1 MRFPRLA
8 LLFVLVATVV
18 LAANASHHQFSNIS
32 VTSYVDDMVA
42 APAYS
47 QALNSAADKSRC
59 ADIPISFTFL
69 ATTVAPAA
77 ISNDISGT
85 SYQGLGNTVIH
96 KCSGTNDATMVLAH
110 SSRSVSIQFP
120 APIPGSII
128 VAGPPSFAGGTAFQ
142 SQPFF
147 NVRNVL
153 NSGAIIATSPATD
166 FYTRMVVNDLN
177 APDGHNYGLRY
188 HPNDGACPLDLP
200 CAPDLD
206 APTIADMNLPVET
219 SWLRVHFMPA
229 PYPSQPWSPS
239 NAAKWLVD
247 GEQLDTASSLYQ
259 RGTLHIKTKSGG
271 DGAHQGQYAMPF
283 QILITALGPI

>member
-229 PYPSQPWSPS
+229 PNPSQPWSPS

-247 GEQLDTASSLYQ
+247 GEQLDTPSGLYQ

>member
-1 MRFPRLA
+1 MRNR
-8 LLFVLVATVV
+8 FVISAACLLVAAPGT
-18 LAANASHHQFSNIS
+18 LNLIA
-32 VTSYVDDMVA
+32 VTRPLGVK
-42 APAYS
+42 PAYS
-47 QALNSAADKSRC
+47 QALNSAAKNRC

-85 SYQGLGNTVIH
+85 PYQGLVNTVIH
-96 KCSGTNDATMVLAH
+96 KCSGTNDATMVLAR

-142 SQPFF
+142 SQPFI

-153 NSGAIIATSPATD
+153 NSGAITATSPAMD
-166 FYTRMVVNDLN
+166 FYTRMVFNDLN
-177 APDGHNYGLRY
+177 APDGHSYGLRY
-188 HPNDGACPLDLP
+188 HPDDGTCPGDLL

-229 PYPSQPWSPS
+229 PNPSQPWSPS

-259 RGTLHIKTKSGG
+259 RGTLHIKRKSGG

>member
-1 MRFPRLA
+1 MRFPRLV
-8 LLFVLVATVV
+8 LLFALVVTVV
-18 LAANASHHQFSNIS
+18 LAANASHHQLSNIS
-32 VTSYVDDMVA
+32 VT
-42 APAYS
+42 PAHS
-47 QALNSAADKSRC
+47 QPLNSAAAKNSC
-59 ADIPISFTFL
+59 TDIPISFTFL

-85 SYQGLGNTVIH
+85 PYQGLGNEVIH
-96 KCSGTNDATMVLAH
+96 KCSGTNDATMVVG

-128 VAGPPSFAGGTAFQ
+128 VAGPPSFAGGTAFH

-166 FYTRMVVNDLN
+166 FYTRMVVNYLN
-177 APDGHNYGLRY
+177 APDGHSYGLRY
-188 HPNDGACPLDLP
+188 HPDDGTCPLDLP

-206 APTIADMNLPVET
+206 APTIANMNLPVET

-229 PYPSQPWSPS
+229 PNPSLPWSPS

-247 GEQLDTASSLYQ
+247 GEQLDTPSGLYQ
-259 RGTLHIKTKSGG
+259 RGTLHIIKAKSGG
-271 DGAHQGQYAMPF
+271 DEHQGQYAMPF